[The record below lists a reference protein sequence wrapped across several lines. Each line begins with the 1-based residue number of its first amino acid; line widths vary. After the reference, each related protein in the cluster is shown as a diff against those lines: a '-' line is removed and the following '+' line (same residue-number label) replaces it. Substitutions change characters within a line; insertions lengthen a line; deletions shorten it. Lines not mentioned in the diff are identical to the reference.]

1 MENTR
6 GYRGER
12 WGKGDGGG
20 RNEKSWPHF
29 CPLIFGLEPTRS
41 LAFNNKLFT
50 FNRGKHDRWTE
61 RAPGR
66 KGISITKRRDVRWI
80 QISSPLAFP
89 SVSDSCLYSVN
100 TGNRPVCISRMWFS
114 SVFLDQRERWKISK
128 KCKKKR
134 KKLEENVTS
143 SGQ

>member
-66 KGISITKRRDVRWI
+66 KGRMDEKITGDET
-80 QISSPLAFP
+80 S
-89 SVSDSCLYSVN
+89 
-100 TGNRPVCISRMWFS
+100 G
-114 SVFLDQRERWKISK
+114 
-128 KCKKKR
+128 KKKVPR
-134 KKLEENVTS
+134 YH
-143 SGQ
+143 